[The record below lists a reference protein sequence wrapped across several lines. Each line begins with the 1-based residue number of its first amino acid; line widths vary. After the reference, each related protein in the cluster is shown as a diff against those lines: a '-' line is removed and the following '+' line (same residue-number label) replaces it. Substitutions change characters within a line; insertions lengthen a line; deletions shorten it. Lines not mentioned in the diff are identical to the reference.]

1 MTAQNIGAAGAPQAE
16 EPAGPIQEVLSG
28 TPGEVGTRW
37 LGILSLVALLLFIGG
52 FFLEFMQET
61 ARGLNVG
68 GGPLES
74 LTRLIKNSTATVLSG
89 TLLRSFD
96 IPVEHAVQAFNWG
109 PVADIM
115 RLTNASGGWGQVILG
130 VGAVVGL
137 FLFERRAGFLMAL
150 GCIGSVIDSFLKVS
164 IARHRPTIDVV
175 SVLSPSKGFSYPS
188 GHAVFFTWLAFM
200 LAVALAPRIR
210 PTLRPLLWGGALALA
225 LVACL
230 GRVWAGAHWP
240 TDVVGGFLLALAW
253 SAFVL
258 WLPDGCRPPAWRGSG
273 AG

>member
-1 MTAQNIGAAGAPQAE
+1 MTAQDARAARASHTEQPPGAVH
-16 EPAGPIQEVLSG
+16 EVLSG
-28 TPGEVGTRW
+28 NPGEAGTRW
-37 LGILSLVALLLFIGG
+37 LGILALVSLVLFV
-52 FFLEFMQET
+52 LDT
-61 ARGLNVG
+61 VV
-68 GGPLES
+68 
-74 LTRLIKNSTATVLSG
+74 VLSG
-89 TLLRSFD
+89 ALLRSVD
-96 IPVEHAVQAFNWG
+96 IPVEHSVQAINWG
-109 PVADIM
+109 PLADIM

-130 VGAVVGL
+130 IAAVVGL

-164 IARHRPTIDVV
+164 IARHRPTTDIV

-210 PTLRPLLWGGALALA
+210 PGLRPLLWGTALAVA
-225 LVACL
+225 VVACL

-258 WLPDGCRPPAWRGSG
+258 WLPERWLPSPSVAWIRGRLRHVR
-273 AG
+273 A